1 MSSDSMQQIPVGT
14 DVYASDGDKLGTVS
28 SAGVDY
34 VVVEKG
40 FLFPTDYYIPTGS
53 FSRVEDGK
61 AYLTVNK
68 DEAVGTTTWSQQPS
82 SGSWSAT
89 ATASDSYK
97 STAVAGDE
105 HLRTNKTT
113 EIDDDESLLIPVHEE
128 ELVATKREREA
139 GEVTIRKDI
148 VEEQRTIDVPITEE
162 RVAVTRRVV
171 DREAT
176 AGETAFE
183 GGTIEVPLTT
193 EEVQLGKR
201 VKVSE
206 EIEIDREQVQ
216 TTQAVSGTVRKE
228 IVGVDETTAV
238 ETGSR
243 THRDNDRASSRNS

>member
-1 MSSDSMQQIPVGT
+1 MASSSQNQIPVGT
-14 DVYASDGDKLGTVS
+14 DVYASDGDKLGTVN
-28 SAGVDY
+28 SAGADY

-61 AYLTVNK
+61 AYLTVTK
-68 DEAVGTTTWSQQPS
+68 DEAVGTTSWSQQPS
-82 SGSWSAT
+82 SDSWSAT
-89 ATASDSYK
+89 ATAVTDFE
-97 STAVAGDE
+97 STTTGGGD
-105 HLRTNKTT
+105 HLRTNERTDLR
-113 EIDDDESLLIPVHEE
+113 DDDNLVVSVHEE
-128 ELVATKREREA
+128 ELVASKREREA
-139 GEVTIRKDI
+139 GEVIIRKDI
-148 VEEQRTIDVPITEE
+148 VEEQRTIEVPITEE

-176 AGETAFE
+176 VGEVAFE

-216 TTQAVSGTVRKE
+216 TTQSVSGTVRKE
-228 IVGVDETTAV
+228 IVDVDETTAV
-238 ETGSR
+238 QTGSR
-243 THRDNDRASSRNS
+243 TYRDDDRASGANS